1 MQESCFFLHTL
12 CKILV
17 LAVACKN
24 LANNFSL
31 GGMISQNS
39 VCLLVPYITS
49 SNINPKKSRYDV
61 IQAPDAILISGWG
74 SNVGAGSIYLSNYIL
89 SMQLVNL

>member
-39 VCLLVPYITS
+39 VCYITS
-49 SNINPKKSRYDV
+49 SNINPKKVDTISYKL
-61 IQAPDAILISGWG
+61 LISGWG